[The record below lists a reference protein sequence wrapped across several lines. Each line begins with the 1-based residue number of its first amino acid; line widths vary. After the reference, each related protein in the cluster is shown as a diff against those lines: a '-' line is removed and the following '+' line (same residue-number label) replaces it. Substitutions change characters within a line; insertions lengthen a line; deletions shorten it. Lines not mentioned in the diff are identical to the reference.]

1 MTTNAAFSVARA
13 AGKVPTDRPFGKDMA
28 NNAFLS
34 AFLATTVHDDVFFY
48 AATGGAAEKYREIVP
63 TLTDRTFRTHF
74 LSQNDISRLAE
85 PGCLMHLD
93 PHLGRDAWDRRRVG
107 QRSFSIVALIHTMA
121 GPFNLD
127 AHMETLLGP
136 VQSWDALVCTSRAV
150 KRTVE
155 MLFERWSDYLSDR
168 FGATRLP
175 APQLPILP
183 LGVDVARF
191 RRTDQ
196 RRAAGHAWRQ
206 RLGIAPDALAV
217 LYLGRLSYVEKA
229 HPTPMLIALEQ
240 AARQTGRKFH
250 MIFAGWFPTPDHDGA
265 FRAAHA
271 LYAPSIG
278 MSIVDGRTEPAKT
291 EIWHAADVF
300 CSMVDNIQ
308 ETFGLAPVE
317 AMAAGLPCVV
327 SDWDGYRDTVRH
339 GEDGF
344 RIATVMPP
352 AGTGG
357 LLPLGNASLNES
369 FQRYVGSA
377 ALMTSVDIPQAAT
390 AFATLATNVEL
401 RRTMAENAATRAR
414 EVFDWPI
421 VMRHYRELWTEL
433 ADRRRTDAENAPRRE
448 NQSHEPRVEDPFRL
462 YGHFATRQVVP
473 EMVVALPP
481 AGTGVAAADIPKSS
495 LNNLADR
502 HFLTPAEQREVLA
515 RLARGP
521 QTVRAVLETVP
532 RVRRLA
538 AYRWLGHLLKFDALR
553 IVDA

>member
-1 MTTNAAFSVARA
+1 MTNAAFSVARA
-13 AGKVPTDRPFGKDMA
+13 AGKIPTDRPFGKDMA
-28 NNAFLS
+28 NNAFLT
-34 AFLATTVHDDVFFY
+34 AFLATTVHEDVFFY
-48 AATGGAAEKYREIVP
+48 APANGVAAKYADIAGS
-63 TLTDRTFRTHF
+63 LTDRMFNFHY
-74 LSQNDISRLAE
+74 LSQNEMQRLGE

-93 PHLGRDAWDRRRVG
+93 PHLGRDAWDRRRIG
-107 QRSFSIVALIHTMA
+107 QRSYSIAALIHTMA

-127 AHMETLLGP
+127 AHMETLLAP
-136 VQSWDALVCTSRAV
+136 VQSWDALICTSRAV

-155 MLFERWSDYLSDR
+155 LLFERWGDYFADR
-168 FGATRLP
+168 FGATRTP

-183 LGVDVARF
+183 LGVDVKRF
-191 RRTDQ
+191 RRTDE
-196 RRAAGHAWRQ
+196 RAAAGRRWRQ
-206 RLGIAPDALAV
+206 RLGIAPDALAA

-240 AARQTGRKFH
+240 AARATGRKFH
-250 MIFAGWFPTPDHDGA
+250 MIFAGWFPTPEHEGA
-265 FRAAHA
+265 FREAQK

-300 CSMVDNIQ
+300 VSLVDNIQ

-327 SDWDGYRDTVRH
+327 SDWDGYMDTVRH

-344 RIATVMPP
+344 RIPTVMPP

-377 ALMTSVDIPQAAT
+377 ALMTAVDIPRAAE
-390 AFATLATNVEL
+390 AFAVLATDPD
-401 RRTMAENAATRAR
+401 RRRQMAENAARRGR
-414 EVFDWPI
+414 EVFDWPV
-421 VMRHYRELWTEL
+421 VMRLYRDLWTEL
-433 ADRRRTDAENAPRRE
+433 ADRRAKEQESAPRRE
-448 NQSHEPRVEDPFRL
+448 GQSHEPRNEDPFRL
-462 YGHFATRQVVP
+462 YGHFATRQLGP
-473 EMVVALPP
+473 ELTVSLPP
-481 AGTGVAAADIPKSS
+481 AGSGVAVPAIARST

-502 HFLTPAEQREVLA
+502 HFLTPTEQQAILGTLA
-515 RLARGP
+515 NGAQPIRVVMEA
-521 QTVRAVLETVP
+521 VP

-553 IVDA
+553 IVD